1 MYYPYFRGK
10 QYDLIVIRE
19 CADLFAQNN
28 FVPIIEP
35 VKESTTALV
44 RALRTLVA
52 SQCDSVLIVNPVNG
66 NHSTDPSAISEILNE
81 TFKGDSYIRVGILLE
96 KETSAREA
104 FDLANNFP
112 QRKSSF
118 IHSGFTDPVALVELL
133 QDGKERYEHIF
144 LEEGRGKR
152 YQKHFKDFHRVLIK
166 DSFEKRSNR
175 EHPNVEY
182 FSDLHA
188 TYEEETMDGF
198 GDFLIVGDDYS
209 ESGGPAYAVAIHITY
224 IDADD
229 DDGMY
234 IYHFKSDRNDTP
246 TDPGGKFAE
255 ALSKL
260 ILEVNSSSTKVT
272 QTKAIDEFRDLYES
286 KHFPGLGSIKKI
298 AMKHHIQTLAHY
310 LAD

>member
-19 CADLFAQNN
+19 CAELMAQSQ

-35 VKESTTALV
+35 VKESTAALI
-44 RALRTLVA
+44 RALRTLID

-66 NHSTDPSAISEILNE
+66 NHSTDPSAISEILNV
-81 TFKGDSYIRVGILLE
+81 TFQGDSHVRVGILLE

-104 FDLANNFP
+104 FDLANDFP
-112 QRKSSF
+112 QRKISF

-133 QDGKERYEHIF
+133 QDEKERYGHIF
-144 LEEGRGKR
+144 LDDGRGKR
-152 YQKHFKDFHRVLIK
+152 YQKHFKEFHRVLIK
-166 DSFEKRSNR
+166 DGFEKRSNR
-175 EHPNVEY
+175 EHPDVEH

-188 TYEEETMDGF
+188 TYEDEGMDGF

-234 IYHFKSDRNDTP
+234 IFHFKSDRNDTP

-260 ILEVNSSSTKVT
+260 ISEVNSGTTKVT
-272 QTKAIDEFRDLYES
+272 QTEAIEEFRALS
-286 KHFPGLGSIKKI
+286 ASGHFPGLGTVKKI
-298 AMKHHIQTLAHY
+298 AMKHHIQTLASY
-310 LAD
+310 LVD